1 MLVKRPPLSVRLR
14 NTAASISNLVKNPRQ
29 LASLIW
35 HGIVHTWHGFRLFF
49 LEFRLSCK
57 YIWKMRS
64 EKLTRRERKQ
74 LIRTVADLF
83 RLVPFSVFIIVPMME
98 VLLPFYIKLFPKM
111 MPTTFQDTSRDE
123 EKQLIQMKAKVET
136 AKFLQDT
143 LEEIALIRKNR
154 AGIKEDTSK
163 AYEFAQFLKRVRE
176 EGGYVT
182 NAELFKFMKLFED
195 ELTLDNLGMSQL
207 RALCRLL
214 GISKIGSPEI
224 LRFRLNY
231 KLRELKA
238 DDKLIAAEGGVDVLS
253 VHELQAACRARGM
266 RAVGMSED
274 RLRAQLKQWLELSLD
289 DQVPPSLLL
298 LSRALFFPEEVNF
311 TERLRSIVGALPNE
325 LAEHTM
331 LKMKELEG
339 ITDPKAR
346 IELLK
351 SIERALKQEK
361 VEQSERQ
368 KEAKEAEKVVRETEA
383 TIEQIQ
389 EATAIPEE
397 PTILSEE
404 QAKAA
409 MMAKRAKDVK
419 GQEKLDPAMLE
430 SLEHLLHGGPEQEV
444 KHDIEELKEKVTE
457 HSEDLMEIGSLADD
471 YKESK
476 GSQRLRKRVHK
487 LISKVDYLAA
497 ALENRRREI
506 KETIADPAVPA
517 EIESKKERL
526 VHIKDLIESL
536 GKLQEITGDR
546 KRIEETLMAL
556 DMDVDGKVEREL
568 VLEVLD
574 LLSKH
579 KDVEIN
585 AAEMARMVEMLKK
598 EDLIEELEANGIAQ
612 QPGAP
617 ELESEKDGEQVVPKL
632 TAEDAE
638 QFPIR
643 PMTPESVG
651 QPPSESSASEDGQ
664 ISPPSAMPPQ
674 EPPPQRPKP
683 SV

>member
-1 MLVKRPPLSVRLR
+1 
-14 NTAASISNLVKNPRQ
+14 
-29 LASLIW
+29 
-35 HGIVHTWHGFRLFF
+35 
-49 LEFRLSCK
+49 
-57 YIWKMRS
+57 
-64 EKLTRRERKQ
+64 
-74 LIRTVADLF
+74 
-83 RLVPFSVFIIVPMME
+83 
-98 VLLPFYIKLFPKM
+98 
-111 MPTTFQDTSRDE
+111 
-123 EKQLIQMKAKVET
+123 
-136 AKFLQDT
+136 
-143 LEEIALIRKNR
+143 
-154 AGIKEDTSK
+154 
-163 AYEFAQFLKRVRE
+163 
-176 EGGYVT
+176 
-182 NAELFKFMKLFED
+182 
-195 ELTLDNLGMSQL
+195 
-207 RALCRLL
+207 
-214 GISKIGSPEI
+214 
-224 LRFRLNY
+224 
-231 KLRELKA
+231 
-238 DDKLIAAEGGVDVLS
+238 
-253 VHELQAACRARGM
+253 
-266 RAVGMSED
+266 
-274 RLRAQLKQWLELSLD
+274 
-289 DQVPPSLLL
+289 
-298 LSRALFFPEEVNF
+298 
-311 TERLRSIVGALPNE
+311 
-325 LAEHTM
+325 
-331 LKMKELEG
+331 
-339 ITDPKAR
+339 
-346 IELLK
+346 
-351 SIERALKQEK
+351 
-361 VEQSERQ
+361 
-368 KEAKEAEKVVRETEA
+368 
-383 TIEQIQ
+383 
-389 EATAIPEE
+389 
-397 PTILSEE
+397 
-404 QAKAA
+404 
-409 MMAKRAKDVK
+409 
-419 GQEKLDPAMLE
+419 
-430 SLEHLLHGGPEQEV
+430 
-444 KHDIEELKEKVTE
+444 
-457 HSEDLMEIGSLADD
+457 MEIGSLADD

-517 EIESKKERL
+517 EIESKKLAPLKLFLSFHLRIIVNRERL

-598 EDLIEELEANGIAQ
+598 EDLIEVYTVHYYEKSKNCPLKELEANGIAQ